1 MKLYLE
7 NIQTK
12 VGKLV
17 NQSIEL
23 GDGEPKI
30 TIIFESPNVSAVISD
45 IDSNTKEFKS
55 CEPLYNT
62 LIVCGDIPFIVFSVH
77 YDRRYITRKF
87 RNYRQ
92 EVYAVIVCSKEE
104 HLEFYGRHES
114 KLIVMRYRYGLPFK
128 YYLDEEGCIYNETKD
143 GREYLL
149 DDKGE
154 RVKLP

>member
-23 GDGEPKI
+23 GSEDSKI
-30 TIIFESPNVSAVISD
+30 TIIFESPNVNAVITD

-55 CEPLYNT
+55 REPLYNT
-62 LIVCGDIPFIVFSVH
+62 LIVCGDSPFIVFSVH

-87 RNYRQ
+87 RNYR
-92 EVYAVIVCSKEE
+92 
-104 HLEFYGRHES
+104 
-114 KLIVMRYRYGLPFK
+114 
-128 YYLDEEGCIYNETKD
+128 
-143 GREYLL
+143 
-149 DDKGE
+149 
-154 RVKLP
+154 